1 MNIFTCSG
9 IFFENIIL
17 NSCLIVCQM
26 CINLTSYSP
35 LARPISSTVLLSQI
49 FIFFLLSQST
59 TSDYSLSTRHDC
71 VFNCSVVV
79 DSLQSHGLQ
88 PTRLLCPC
96 GFSRQEYQSGL
107 LCPPPGIFPTQGRS
121 PGLLHCRWIL
131 HHLSHQES
139 PDMTRM
145 LNLTLWSPK

>member
-9 IFFENIIL
+9 IFFEDIIL

-71 VFNCSVVV
+71 VLNCSVVF
-79 DSLQSHGLQ
+79 DSLQPHGL
-88 PTRLLCPC
+88 
-96 GFSRQEYQSGL
+96 
-107 LCPPPGIFPTQGRS
+107 
-121 PGLLHCRWIL
+121 
-131 HHLSHQES
+131 
-139 PDMTRM
+139 
-145 LNLTLWSPK
+145 